1 MRWQTQDQDGAQ
13 LRDQL
18 RQAARLW
25 EARGKP
31 EDLLWTGT
39 SFREYELWRERYA
52 GTLSDG
58 ENTFARAMTARAAR
72 RRRQRRAGRGRCR
85 HRRGARRRASA

>member
-1 MRWQTQDQDGAQ
+1 MRWRTQDEDGAQ

-25 EARGKP
+25 EERGKP

-39 SFREYELWRERYA
+39 SYQEYQLWRERYP
-52 GTLSDG
+52 GRLS
-58 ENTFARAMTARAAR
+58 EAR
-72 RRRQRRAGRGRCR
+72 RPSRGR
-85 HRRGARRRASA
+85 